1 MDALITN
8 AIREIRKSNK
18 RVSSDAIF
26 WKLKQ
31 HNSEIRKD
39 DFNKHFT
46 ELKQKRIIVNKKGNS
61 LNRIKINDSYYKPEE
76 NCLRLIENRII
87 K

>member
-1 MDALITN
+1 MYVFNQL
-8 AIREIRKSNK
+8 EINK
-18 RVSSDAIF
+18 
-26 WKLKQ
+26 LLLLLLLLLY
-31 HNSEIRKD
+31 
-39 DFNKHFT
+39 KHFT

-76 NCLRLIENRII
+76 NCLRSIENRII